1 MKQKRWYIL
10 LAGFLI
16 LLSSASYLIQIAV
29 FRRTEDTFFYM
40 FQDIAFVPIQ
50 VLFVTLI
57 ISELMSRRE
66 KLSMIKKMNMV
77 VGVFFSEVGTGLLRL
92 LSAFDGQFDE
102 VKGNLL
108 IAGDWSEQK
117 FHGSMKFFRTCR
129 YMIDLEKGDLYALR
143 TFLLEKR
150 VDMLALM
157 ENPNLLEHESFTDLL
172 LAVSHLTDEL
182 TARKDL
188 NGIAKPDRDH
198 IALDIK
204 RAYMLLIIEWLS
216 YMKHV
221 KADYPFLFS
230 FAVRTNPFDPG
241 ASVEIKED

>member
-1 MKQKRWYIL
+1 MKQKRWYIS
-10 LAGFLI
+10 LAGSLI
-16 LLSSASYLIQIAV
+16 LLSLVSYVIQIAV
-29 FRRTEDTFFYM
+29 FHRTEDTFFYM
-40 FQDIAFVPIQ
+40 LQDIAFVPIQ

-77 VGVFFSEVGTGLLRL
+77 VGVFFSEVGTSLLRHF
-92 LSAFDGQFDE
+92 SAFDGKFGE
-102 VKGNLL
+102 IKGNLL
-108 IAGDWSEQK
+108 VAGDWSEQK
-117 FHGSMKFFRTCR
+117 FQGSMKLFRTYH
-129 YMIDLEKGDLYALR
+129 YMIDPGKGDLDALR

-150 VDMLALM
+150 ADMLELM

-172 LAVSHLTDEL
+172 MSVSHLTDEL

-188 NGIAKPDRDH
+188 HGLAKPDRDH

-216 YMKHV
+216 YMKHL
-221 KADYPFLFS
+221 KEDYPFLFS
-230 FAVRTNPFDPG
+230 FAVRTNPFDPN
-241 ASVEIKED
+241 ASVEIK